1 MYANKTLAPFI
12 AIGLIVDFL
21 IVKILDHV
29 NVIESEDSVETLIEE
44 HTNLLMQM
52 QNAVAPNIIL

>member
-12 AIGLIVDFL
+12 SIGLIVDFL
-21 IVKILDHV
+21 IVKILEHV
-29 NVIESEDSVETLIEE
+29 NVIELEDSVETLIEE

>member
-12 AIGLIVDFL
+12 VIGLIVDFL
-21 IVKILDHV
+21 IVKILEHV